1 MSNEENKR
9 DIGKQIRE
17 EAFSIPNLLSY
28 FRLLLIPVFI
38 VLYVHEEFTAALIT
52 LAVSGLS
59 DILDGRIA
67 RKYNMVTDLG
77 KVLDPV
83 ADKLTQC
90 AMMLCVAM
98 RYPAMWWLL
107 GLHVVKEI
115 IMLVM
120 GWYVLKKT
128 DTVNSAI
135 WVGKLCTGV
144 IYAVMMLHVIMPYL
158 PQAVSMQD
166 MLKFSEGRN
175 EISLCAAVYSRFGY
189 SVAFHR
195 PGAAASVVFGGKVP
209 IPRGRVGKWRQGL

>member
-1 MSNEENKR
+1 MKKFVETLKQTGRAIRAMNLPNKLTLLR
-9 DIGKQIRE
+9 VALVPLYLVLLWFFDNDKSMQIW
-17 EAFSIPNLLSY
+17 PLL
-28 FRLLLIPVFI
+28 VF
-38 VLYVHEEFTAALIT
+38 T
-52 LAVSGLS
+52 LASLT
-59 DILDGRIA
+59 DMLDGRIA
-67 RKYNMVTDLG
+67 RRYNMVTDLG

-158 PQAVSMQD
+158 PQAVSIGCTVVCAG
-166 MLKFSEGRN
+166 L
-175 EISLCAAVYSRFGY
+175 IVLSLIVYTARY
-189 SVAFHR
+189 VKIL
-195 PGAAASVVFGGKVP
+195 GGTK
-209 IPRGRVGKWRQGL
+209 

>member
-1 MSNEENKR
+1 MSNNPIKR
-9 DIGKQIRE
+9 DIGKQIRD
-17 EAFSIPNLLSY
+17 EAFSIPNMLSY
-28 FRLLLIPVFI
+28 FRLLLIPLFI
-38 VLYVHEEFTAALIT
+38 VLYVHEDFTEALIT

-90 AMMLCVAM
+90 AMMFCVAM

-107 GLHVVKEI
+107 GLHVVKEL
-115 IMLVM
+115 IMIVM

-135 WVGKLCTGV
+135 WCGKLCTGV
-144 IYAVMMLHVIMPYL
+144 IYAVMMVHVIVPTI
-158 PQAVSMQD
+158 PQAVSAA
-166 MLKFSEGRN
+166 S
-175 EISLCAAVYSRFGY
+175 AAVCAGLIVLSL
-189 SVAFHR
+189 
-195 PGAAASVVFGGKVP
+195 VVYTARYIKLLGGK
-209 IPRGRVGKWRQGL
+209 K

>member
-28 FRLLLIPVFI
+28 FRLLLIPLFI

-158 PQAVSMQD
+158 PQAVSIGCTVVCAG
-166 MLKFSEGRN
+166 L
-175 EISLCAAVYSRFGY
+175 IVLSLIVYTARY
-189 SVAFHR
+189 VKIL
-195 PGAAASVVFGGKVP
+195 GGTK
-209 IPRGRVGKWRQGL
+209 

>member
-59 DILDGRIA
+59 DILD
-67 RKYNMVTDLG
+67 G

-158 PQAVSMQD
+158 PQAVSIGCTVVCAG
-166 MLKFSEGRN
+166 L
-175 EISLCAAVYSRFGY
+175 IVLSLIVYTARY
-189 SVAFHR
+189 VKIL
-195 PGAAASVVFGGKVP
+195 GGTK
-209 IPRGRVGKWRQGL
+209 